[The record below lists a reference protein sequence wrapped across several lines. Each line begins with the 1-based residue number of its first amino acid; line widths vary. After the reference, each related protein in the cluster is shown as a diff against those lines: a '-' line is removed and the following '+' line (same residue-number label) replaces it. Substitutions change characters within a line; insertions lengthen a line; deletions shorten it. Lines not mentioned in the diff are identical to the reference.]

1 MLYLRLRH
9 ASWRIHRYSPH
20 IYITLFYFRIIAY
33 SLNLY
38 LKVSIFDTLRTF
50 YSLGRTKIVCGS
62 VPAYSLGVLKPRQVT
77 PIVQPDEP
85 AVTCNDRAI
94 YEYKYLPNAYVTY
107 SRKIIY
113 DWAECVGLIS
123 EYQKY
128 QLIEENTVISRGQFV
143 EYLYRL
149 SGSPEVKNLP
159 AQSPYGDIKTD
170 DPRFPVVMWARQR
183 GITWGWSDGNFHYD
197 APAGEKTTVLMAYR
211 LAGSPKVK
219 LQDKSSILA
228 PETWETYY
236 PNMPHGSELHY
247 AYTWALYGSWD
258 LEQDAKYLTYRGIG
272 LANKAPYW
280 DSMWTHDATYEQAF
294 EVLRL
299 ADTRGIF

>member
-1 MLYLRLRH
+1 MLRQ
-9 ASWRIHRYSPH
+9 
-20 IYITLFYFRIIAY
+20 LFARPTRRVIQAGGTV
-33 SLNLY
+33 LLA
-38 LKVSIFDTLRTF
+38 
-50 YSLGRTKIVCGS
+50 GAMVCGS

-77 PIVQPDEP
+77 PIVQPNEP

-107 SRKIIY
+107 GRKIIY

-128 QLIEENTVISRGQFV
+128 QLIEENTVMSRGQFV

-170 DPRFPVVMWARQR
+170 DPRLPVVMWARQR

-197 APAGEKTTVLMAYR
+197 TPASEAATALMVYR
-211 LAGSPKVK
+211 LAGSPSVTVEVDDPNAYFLYTPWKEK
-219 LQDKSSILA
+219 
-228 PETWETYY
+228 W
-236 PNMPHGSELHY
+236 PNMPYNSELHK
-247 AYTWALYGSWD
+247 AYTWLYYGLQNPNNKDSIENVSYRQYGIVSPNDEFEW
-258 LEQDAKYLTYRGIG
+258 LTY
-272 LANKAPYW
+272 
-280 DSMWTHDATYEQAF
+280 ATYEQAI
-294 EVLRL
+294 EVIRL
-299 ADTRGIF
+299 ADKSFRFK

>member
-1 MLYLRLRH
+1 MLRQ
-9 ASWRIHRYSPH
+9 
-20 IYITLFYFRIIAY
+20 LFARPTRRVIQAGGTV
-33 SLNLY
+33 LLA
-38 LKVSIFDTLRTF
+38 
-50 YSLGRTKIVCGS
+50 GAMVCGS

-77 PIVQPDEP
+77 PIVQPNEP

-107 SRKIIY
+107 GRKIIY

-197 APAGEKTTVLMAYR
+197 TPASEAATALMVYR
-211 LAGSPKVK
+211 LAGSPNVTVEVDDPNAYFLYTPWKEK
-219 LQDKSSILA
+219 
-228 PETWETYY
+228 W
-236 PNMPHGSELHY
+236 PNMPYNSELHK
-247 AYTWALYGSWD
+247 AYTWLYYGLQNPNNKDSIENVSYRQYGIVSPNDKFEW
-258 LEQDAKYLTYRGIG
+258 LTY
-272 LANKAPYW
+272 
-280 DSMWTHDATYEQAF
+280 ATYEQAI
-294 EVLRL
+294 EVIRL
-299 ADTRGIF
+299 ADKSFNFK

>member
-1 MLYLRLRH
+1 MLRQ
-9 ASWRIHRYSPH
+9 
-20 IYITLFYFRIIAY
+20 LFARP
-33 SLNLY
+33 
-38 LKVSIFDTLRTF
+38 
-50 YSLGRTKIVCGS
+50 TKRVVQTGGAVLLAGAMVCGS
-62 VPAYSLGVLKPRQVT
+62 VPAYATGHLKPHEVT

-94 YEYKYLPNAYVTY
+94 YEYKYLPNGYVDY

-159 AQSPYGDIKTD
+159 AQSPYADIKAD
-170 DPRFPVVMWARQR
+170 DPRFPVVMWARER

-197 APAGEKTTVLMAYR
+197 TPASEAATALMVYR
-211 LAGSPKVK
+211 LAGSPNVTVEVDDPNAYFLYTPWKEK
-219 LQDKSSILA
+219 
-228 PETWETYY
+228 W
-236 PNMPHGSELHY
+236 PNMPYNSELHK
-247 AYTWALYGSWD
+247 AYTWLYYGLQNPNNKDSVENVSYRQHGIVSPNDEFEW
-258 LEQDAKYLTYRGIG
+258 LTY
-272 LANKAPYW
+272 
-280 DSMWTHDATYEQAF
+280 ATYEQAF
-294 EVLRL
+294 EVIRL
-299 ADTRGIF
+299 ADKSFKFK

>member
-1 MLYLRLRH
+1 MLRQ
-9 ASWRIHRYSPH
+9 
-20 IYITLFYFRIIAY
+20 LFARP
-33 SLNLY
+33 
-38 LKVSIFDTLRTF
+38 
-50 YSLGRTKIVCGS
+50 TKRAVQTGGAVLLAGAMVCGS

-77 PIVQPDEP
+77 PIVQPNEP

-197 APAGEKTTVLMAYR
+197 TPASEAATALMVYR
-211 LAGSPKVK
+211 LAGSPSVTVEVDDPNAYFLYTPWKEK
-219 LQDKSSILA
+219 
-228 PETWETYY
+228 W
-236 PNMPHGSELHY
+236 PNMPYNSELHK
-247 AYTWALYGSWD
+247 AYTWLYYGLQNPNNKDSIENVSYRQYGIVSPNDEFEW
-258 LEQDAKYLTYRGIG
+258 LTY
-272 LANKAPYW
+272 
-280 DSMWTHDATYEQAF
+280 ATYEQAI
-294 EVLRL
+294 EVIRL
-299 ADTRGIF
+299 ADKSFRFK

>member
-1 MLYLRLRH
+1 MLRQ
-9 ASWRIHRYSPH
+9 
-20 IYITLFYFRIIAY
+20 LFTRP
-33 SLNLY
+33 
-38 LKVSIFDTLRTF
+38 
-50 YSLGRTKIVCGS
+50 TKRAIQTGGTVLLAGAMVCGS

-77 PIVQPDEP
+77 PIVQPNEP

-197 APAGEKTTVLMAYR
+197 TPASEAATALMVYR
-211 LAGSPKVK
+211 LAGSPNVTVEVDDPNAYFLYTPWKEK
-219 LQDKSSILA
+219 
-228 PETWETYY
+228 W
-236 PNMPHGSELHY
+236 PNMPYNSELHK
-247 AYTWALYGSWD
+247 AYTWLYYGLQNPNNKDSIENVSYRQYGIVSPNDKFEW
-258 LEQDAKYLTYRGIG
+258 LTY
-272 LANKAPYW
+272 
-280 DSMWTHDATYEQAF
+280 ATYEQAI
-294 EVLRL
+294 EVIRL
-299 ADTRGIF
+299 ADKSFNFK